1 MEVVLDQIRP
11 SPYQPRLVFQI
22 DDLKA
27 EIERDGL
34 LSELIVRERDGF
46 YELVDGER
54 RWRAL
59 KELGWETVPVRVTSI
74 DDRTARRAVFKLNR
88 IRANYTVE
96 EEARYFKKL
105 ANEGMAAYQIGKELN
120 IDDNWVMAH
129 LNVFKLPQDIQEGVW
144 AGKLRISHVQTLEP
158 LIGANIEEAAQ
169 VAREIIL
176 RKLSDKET
184 RDILK
189 PRTEAID
196 KARIEA
202 AQAAIGVATPIGLKL
217 ETPEDMERAAEA
229 LRREAKR
236 QREQAM
242 TPEQIAALEAEKRQK
257 AQERERKKQEE
268 RIRLQEAER
277 RRIEEEARE
286 KAKEELM
293 TDPQFI
299 RELQSK
305 QAVLE
310 PAEPEVSEQSVR
322 MQPKFA
328 KLRELEERD
337 VITYTIWDFQYRDD
351 YAGDKDFH
359 GNCSPQIVEQ
369 CIWRLTNEG
378 DLVVDPM
385 AGSGTSLDTCQRYA
399 RQCIG
404 YDIAPAANRPDII
417 QNDSRHIPL
426 EGGSVDM
433 VFIHPPYWNLVPFTR
448 AEEGLPDLSR
458 VKTLDEFLQM
468 LKQVFGE
475 CYRILRDGKYMCV
488 LLGDMVRDGKFI
500 PLCRKTANLAEE
512 LGFTDCGYA
521 VKLAHGEVSRKK
533 SGVIFA
539 ELAYTNNLKISH
551 DLVMFF
557 RK

>member
-1 MEVVLDQIRP
+1 MEVRLDHIRP
-11 SPYQPRLVFQI
+11 SPYQPRLIFQI

-34 LSELIVRERDGF
+34 LSELVVRERDGS

-59 KELGWETVPVRVTSI
+59 KELGWKTVPVQVTSI

-88 IRANYTVE
+88 IRTNYTVE

-105 ANEGMAAYQIGKELN
+105 ADEGMTAYQIGKELN

-129 LNVFKLPQDIQEGVW
+129 LNVFKFPEDIQEAVW

-158 LIGANIEEAAQ
+158 LIGANIEEGLQ

-176 RKLSDKET
+176 RKLTDKDT
-184 RDILK
+184 RELLK

-202 AQAAIGVATPIGLKL
+202 AQAAIGVATPIDLKL
-217 ETPEDMERAAEA
+217 ETPEDFERAAEA

-236 QREQAM
+236 QREEAM

-257 AQERERKKQEE
+257 AQEREHKKRED
-268 RIRLQEAER
+268 RIQIEEAER

-286 KAKEELM
+286 KAKEELLR
-293 TDPQFI
+293 DPQFI
-299 RELQSK
+299 QELRSK
-305 QAVLE
+305 QASLE
-310 PAEPEVSEQSVR
+310 PIEAEVSEQSIR

-328 KLRELEERD
+328 RLRELEERD

-369 CIWRLTNEG
+369 CIWRLTDEG

-385 AGSGTSLDTCQRYA
+385 AGSGTTLDVCQRYA
-399 RQCIG
+399 RRCIG
-404 YDIAPAANRPDII
+404 YDVAPPANRTDII

-433 VFIHPPYWNLVPFTR
+433 VFIHPPYWNLVPFTK

-458 VKTLDEFLQM
+458 AKTLDEFLQM
-468 LKQVFGE
+468 LRRVFGE
-475 CYRILRDGKYMCV
+475 CHRILRDGKYMCV
-488 LLGDMVRDGKFI
+488 LLGDLVKDGQFI
-500 PLCRKTANLAEE
+500 PLCREATNLAEE

>member
-1 MEVVLDQIRP
+1 MEVRLDHIRP
-11 SPYQPRLVFQI
+11 SPYQPRLIFQI

-34 LSELIVRERDGF
+34 LSELVVRERDGS

-59 KELGWETVPVRVTSI
+59 KELGWKTVPVRVTSI

-105 ANEGMAAYQIGKELN
+105 ADEGMTAYEIGKELN
-120 IDDNWVMAH
+120 VDDSWVRAH
-129 LNVFKLPQDIQEGVW
+129 LNVFKLPEDIQRAVW
-144 AGKLRISHVQTLEP
+144 AGKLNIGHIRDLEAV
-158 LIGANIEEAAQ
+158 IGANIQEAEK
-169 VAREIIL
+169 VAAEIIL
-176 RKLSDKET
+176 RGLSRQETKKLLRPQIEE
-184 RDILK
+184 I
-189 PRTEAID
+189 E
-196 KARIEA
+196 KARIKA
-202 AQAAIGVATPIGLKL
+202 AEEAIGARAPIAVKL
-217 ETPEDMERAAEA
+217 ETPEDFERAAEA
-229 LRREAKR
+229 LRKEAKKK
-236 QREQAM
+236 REEIM
-242 TPEQIAALEAEKRQK
+242 TPEQIAALEAERRQK
-257 AQERERKKQEE
+257 AQERERMKQQE
-268 RIRLQEAER
+268 RIRL
-277 RRIEEEARE
+277 EEEAKQR
-286 KAKEELM
+286 AREELM
-293 TDPQFI
+293 RDPQFI
-299 RELQSK
+299 QALQGK
-305 QAVLE
+305 LATLE
-310 PAEPEVSEQSVR
+310 PVEAEVSEQSIR

-328 KLRELEERD
+328 RLRELEERD

-369 CIWRLTNEG
+369 CIWRLTNGG

-385 AGSGTSLDTCQRYA
+385 AGSGTTLDVCQRYA
-399 RQCIG
+399 RRCIG
-404 YDIAPAANRPDII
+404 YDVAPPPNRTDII
-417 QNDSRHIPL
+417 QNDSKHIPL

-458 VKTLDEFLQM
+458 AKTLDEFLQM
-468 LKQVFGE
+468 LRQVFGE
-475 CYRILRDGKYMCV
+475 CYRILRDSKYMCV
-488 LLGDMVRDGKFI
+488 LLGDLVKDGQFI
-500 PLCRKTANLAEE
+500 PLCRKAANLAEE